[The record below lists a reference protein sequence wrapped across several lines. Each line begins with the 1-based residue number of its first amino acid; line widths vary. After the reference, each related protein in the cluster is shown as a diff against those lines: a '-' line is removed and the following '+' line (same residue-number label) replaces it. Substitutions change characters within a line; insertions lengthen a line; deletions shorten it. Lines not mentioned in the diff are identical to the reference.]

1 MRDQR
6 VVNLIGTRDHRFG
19 EPHQERE
26 TGEMFL
32 RSVVAGLLLSLY
44 VAATASGA
52 SSASSSA
59 YVPKGPAFSWD
70 TLPAFFHCANSSG
83 PMSEA
88 SIALMATF
96 PMVTIEKFQGPCA
109 QGASATPACDQ
120 EAVIVDVL
128 RRVKA
133 ANANVST
140 IFYYNS
146 VLDFP
151 QYRLHATV
159 GADPALQLRDAGG
172 KPVKMSGGGHDGMD
186 VFDFGSA
193 RMRQLFIEECVN
205 ATRTGFVDG
214 CFADRAVDGTP
225 TDSGDD
231 TVPCDSVHK
240 CRHSLNLSDATAHAY
255 FAGHVQV
262 LTELQT
268 ALGAGPLIANHAYGP
283 PHDAMAAGTV
293 SFAMIEG
300 FGANNESI
308 NQLRM
313 AAANGRG
320 VQAHTMNP
328 SESAFAAFLVGAG
341 YRAYF
346 GTGGWSTT
354 TQAAMDAHRPSQFD
368 LPLGAPLADGAYD
381 ALSQTWTRRFAHV
394 NASFNAKT
402 KKGTVEGWDFPTP
415 TPAPAPV
422 PTPVPV
428 PAPTAAC
435 PSTTAGGFEHGD
447 IAQTASVSWGACC
460 ADCAATVGCAH
471 WTWSANNAN
480 KKLSC
485 HLHSAVATGPNTSTD
500 RISGSMAKS

>member
-1 MRDQR
+1 MPPFAHP
-6 VVNLIGTRDHRFG
+6 II
-19 EPHQERE
+19 
-26 TGEMFL
+26 
-32 RSVVAGLLLSLY
+32 
-44 VAATASGA
+44 AALALVASGA
-52 SSASSSA
+52 SAT

-83 PMSEA
+83 PMSEK
-88 SIALMATF
+88 SIALMAKF

-159 GADPALQLRDAGG
+159 GADPALQLKDAGG
-172 KPVKMSGGGHDGMD
+172 APVKMSGGGHDGMD

-193 RMRQLFIEECVN
+193 RMRQLFVEECIN

-231 TVPCDSVHK
+231 TVPCDSGHK
-240 CRHSLNLSDATAHAY
+240 CRYALNLSDATAHAY

-262 LTELQT
+262 LTELQA
-268 ALGAGPLIANHAYGP
+268 ALGEGPLIANHAYGP
-283 PHDAMAAGTV
+283 PHDAMAAGSV

-320 VQAHTMNP
+320 VQAHSGT
-328 SESAFAAFLVGAG
+328 SESDFAAFLVGAG
-341 YRAYF
+341 HRAFF

-354 TQAAMDAHRPSQFD
+354 TQAAMDAHRPPQFD

-381 ALSQTWTRRFAHV
+381 AASQTWTRRFAHV

-402 KKGTVEGWDFPTP
+402 KTGTVEGWDFPTP
-415 TPAPAPV
+415 APTPAPV
-422 PTPVPV
+422 PTPAPTPV

-435 PSTTAGGFEHGD
+435 PAITAGGFEHGD
-447 IAQTASVSWGACC
+447 IVQTASASWAACC
-460 ADCAATVGCAH
+460 ADCAAKAGCAH
-471 WTWSANNAN
+471 WTWSANN
-480 KKLSC
+480 KLSC

-500 RISGSMAKS
+500 RISGSMAMATTSQ